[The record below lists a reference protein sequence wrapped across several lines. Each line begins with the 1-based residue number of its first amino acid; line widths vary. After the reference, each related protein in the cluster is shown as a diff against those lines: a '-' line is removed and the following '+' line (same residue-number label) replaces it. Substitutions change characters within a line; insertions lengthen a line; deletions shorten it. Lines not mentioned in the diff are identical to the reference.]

1 MNKEDTINEYKA
13 PIEIILKEEIMF
25 EINGMHWNICQLSQE
40 EIKSTMNKRRNNEED
55 DIKSVDKRYYG
66 ITLFDELA
74 IYIDKDL
81 PLDRKKK
88 TLLHELTHC
97 YIGSYITH
105 QEKQYD
111 EEMVADIF
119 SNSYEIITKI
129 YEKVIIRLGEKK

>member
-1 MNKEDTINEYKA
+1 
-13 PIEIILKEEIMF
+13 MF
-25 EINGMHWNICQLSQE
+25 EINGMEWNIYQLSQE
-40 EIKSTMNKRRNNEED
+40 EIKNIMNKRRNNEED

-129 YEKVIIRLGEKK
+129 YEENIIILGEKNEKL